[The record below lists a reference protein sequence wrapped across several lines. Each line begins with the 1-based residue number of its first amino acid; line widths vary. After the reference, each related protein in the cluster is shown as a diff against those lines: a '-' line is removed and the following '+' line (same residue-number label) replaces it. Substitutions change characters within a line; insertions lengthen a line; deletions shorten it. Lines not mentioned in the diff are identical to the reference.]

1 MSIPTLHQQ
10 HVDSFVA
17 EFNDNAESND
27 NDNATPGSMPPEN
40 YLYLFC
46 GTNNNWVAMR
56 PEVDNGQF
64 KARFWTATH
73 KQLVL
78 DAREY
83 IHYLLGDA
91 YASWVKDRY
100 RYTCFNCETT
110 AKVLVYDHGT
120 KGYAVDERTNILNQG
135 KIDPFIYPC
144 THLMARYFHVDNP
157 DNVLKYTVFE
167 PMYKIYDTSQ
177 IQIQTCIQST
187 SLGNEKSSH

>member
-17 EFNDNAESND
+17 EFKRRAH
-27 NDNATPGSMPPEN
+27 PGSMPREN

-46 GTNNNWVAMR
+46 GTNNNWIAMR
-56 PEVDNGQF
+56 PEVVNGQF
-64 KARFWTATH
+64 QARFWTATH
-73 KQLVL
+73 KQLVP
-78 DAREY
+78 DARKY

-100 RYTCFNCETT
+100 RFTCFNCETT
-110 AKVLVYDHGT
+110 PKVLVYNHGT
-120 KGYAVDERTNILNQG
+120 QDYAVDERTNIFAKKKKGKNG

-157 DNVLKYTVFE
+157 DKVLKYTVFE

-177 IQIQTCIQST
+177 RQIQTCTEST
-187 SLGNEKSSH
+187 SMGNGKSSH